1 MRVAYR
7 ATDPSTLLRLCIG
20 VLVIATLV
28 ACSQPRDGAATATRA
43 EIVALS
49 LQLDPSNPLIA
60 HAELQLNAPARVQIE
75 YAAAGVAALQS
86 APGVAAEAHRIPI
99 VRLRAATTYQIVAN
113 ALDDAGEISATAT
126 GELVT
131 GPLPID
137 LQRLDIETHGEPTVD
152 LVLLDLMDNPDSLF
166 LSIRRRGGGRPVS
179 SQPAGAHQ
187 PADAD
192 PGGAAEAQPQPGV
205 LGGRP
210 HRPLLQL
217 LHARDRPPRPIGAPA
232 DQQRRRQVGAPRPD
246 GAVGVGGG
254 LAHEIVTI
262 DDTAAGGER
271 ETRVLVDSL
280 RRWDQ
285 RTNETEELWNALT
298 HLDLDKRV
306 RWTGEL
312 KNWLN
317 ANSIALGPRGNY
329 ILSLSMRNEI
339 ISIAPDL
346 QSIEWRLRGLDS
358 TYEFEE
364 DSDRFYFQHTAAELA
379 NGDIL
384 LFDNGRDRPESEG
397 GEYSRALELTLNAY
411 ELTAVKVWEYRHE
424 PELFAN
430 SRSGAY
436 RLANGNTLINVETN
450 TEDPPRDPGG
460 RGGRQSPLG
469 GAATQPFHTQRL
481 PRVRGRHHPWR
492 VARRP
497 LTRA

>member
-1 MRVAYR
+1 MRTNPPTPIRVVRQKPSHNLVYWEGGPTGR
-7 ATDPSTLLRLCIG
+7 FFNCCMREIDPLGRSVRRLINND
-20 VLVIATLV
+20 I
-28 ACSQPRDGAATATRA
+28 DK
-43 EIVALS
+43 
-49 LQLDPSNPLIA
+49 
-60 HAELQLNAPARVQIE
+60 RV
-75 YAAAGVAALQS
+75 
-86 APGVAAEAHRIPI
+86 H
-99 VRLRAATTYQIVAN
+99 
-113 ALDDAGEISATAT
+113 
-126 GELVT
+126 
-131 GPLPID
+131 
-137 LQRLDIETHGEPTVD
+137 H
-152 LVLLDLMDNPDSLF
+152 DLMV
-166 LSIRRRGGGRPVS
+166 LSESEV
-179 SQPAGAHQ
+179 
-187 PADAD
+187 
-192 PGGAAEAQPQPGV
+192 V
-205 LGGRP
+205 Y
-210 HRPLLQL
+210 
-217 LHARDRPPRPIGAPA
+217 
-232 DQQRRRQVGAPRPD
+232 
-246 GAVGVGGG
+246 
-254 LAHEIVTI
+254 LAHEIVTV